1 MMQIEGDEQCA
12 DILRLHSASD
22 LRAGETNF
30 RSDLNNILRLD
41 SAPEQFGEN
50 DESPDTAAPAEEGA
64 DGPSDIMRIHTSEEG
79 ALSPLSFCVAL
90 TDCLPVRRCMIR
102 SQLFFSQHFSSVC
115 VTLTHALPGVQPCL
129 TLCLSVLV
137 RSTLDSF
144 SSMFSLFLT
153 VCITLCRSVCST
165 LCSRAWLTIRDLV
178 TGWLTVLVG

>member
-22 LRAGETNF
+22 LMAGETNF

-79 ALSPLSFCVAL
+79 TLSPLLFCVAL
-90 TDCLPVRRCMIR
+90 TYRLPERRCMFR
-102 SQLFFSQHFSSVC
+102 SQLFFSQHSSVC
-115 VTLTHALPGVQPCL
+115 
-129 TLCLSVLV
+129 LC
-137 RSTLDSF
+137 DPD
-144 SSMFSLFLT
+144 SLF
-153 VCITLCRSVCST
+153 VCLCDPLSISVCCAT
-165 LCSRAWLTIRDLV
+165 HSRFFL
-178 TGWLTVLVG
+178 

>member
-1 MMQIEGDEQCA
+1 MQTTTANEGVTNMMQIEGDEQCA

-79 ALSPLSFCVAL
+79 ALSPLSFCVAS

-102 SQLFFSQHFSSVC
+102 SQLFFSQHLSSVC
-115 VTLTHALPGVQPCL
+115 VTLTHALPGA
-129 TLCLSVLV
+129 TLSHALPV
-137 RSTLDSF
+137 
-144 SSMFSLFLT
+144 
-153 VCITLCRSVCST
+153 
-165 LCSRAWLTIRDLV
+165 CSRAIHSRFFL
-178 TGWLTVLVG
+178 